1 MNEIWTFDTYPNPE
15 EFPECVITIDQT
27 TNPPTVITPAMPD
40 PATIGGADWRR
51 LVELCFQRADRF
63 SLHRCG
69 YPGARPGALE
79 QALRPFLTGEYRSY
93 ACLHVNGE
101 EFWENCLLY
110 RAAPEAKE
118 ILLRHITHLFGREV
132 EEGPY
137 QLPEKYR
144 AYEEE
149 REAAEKRL
157 DAFLDQAG
165 DGLTME
171 EASAFDKENFRESWR
186 LWKEVFDPA
195 DFTSH
200 LEDLCFFRGREEF
213 FETVT
218 HEYEC
223 FVRVQDPAFAQELR
237 AMGTWVDRTE
247 DFRGTLFS
255 LDRAEDLKESE

>member
-79 QALRPFLTGEYRSY
+79 QALRPFLAGEYRSY

-132 EEGPY
+132 EEEPY

-171 EASAFDKENFRESWR
+171 
-186 LWKEVFDPA
+186 
-195 DFTSH
+195 
-200 LEDLCFFRGREEF
+200 
-213 FETVT
+213 
-218 HEYEC
+218 
-223 FVRVQDPAFAQELR
+223 
-237 AMGTWVDRTE
+237 
-247 DFRGTLFS
+247 
-255 LDRAEDLKESE
+255 